1 MQRIGHALNL
11 LFLQMKKSD
20 IVHMIKTL
28 VFDLLLT
35 GTDEQIY
42 LYKSTNIPKNWEVQW
57 KNKKTPLLKHIL
69 GNFNVEWA

>member
-1 MQRIGHALNL
+1 MQRIDQALNL

-42 LYKSTNIPKNWEVQW
+42 LYKSTNIPKN
-57 KNKKTPLLKHIL
+57 
-69 GNFNVEWA
+69 

>member
-1 MQRIGHALNL
+1 MQRIDQALNL

-42 LYKSTNIPKNWEVQW
+42 LYKSTNIPKNWE
-57 KNKKTPLLKHIL
+57 KEKLKGYVRHHFICL
-69 GNFNVEWA
+69 IIA